1 MTCDSNSTIAGHYI
15 KYYLKYILPFS
26 IVNVFKIG

>member
-15 KYYLKYILPFS
+15 KYFIIKQLPIMYTFTT
-26 IVNVFKIG
+26 